1 MYLFEPPKEL
11 AENSNVYNYIK
22 EHGYKDYNDFVKFSI
37 NNIKEFWEEVAKTLD
52 ITFFD
57 NYDKVYD
64 DSKGIEWTTW
74 FINGKTNITYNC
86 IDKHVKNKKGN
97 KIAFIW
103 HSEDGSIKSLTY
115 NELYE
120 ETCKLAG
127 FFKEIGIQK
136 GDVIATYMPMLP
148 ETIITLF
155 AAFRIGAIFAPIFS
169 GFAPFAISERLK
181 DSKPKLLVTCNAYYR
196 KGKIVKIIEQANEAI
211 KITGTNIIKIIV
223 ERIKNLNFEISEQD
237 FLYSE
242 IINKSKKFCDV
253 QEMCSEDPALLLYTS
268 GTTGKPKG
276 AVISQMGA
284 MIQPGKEHYFNLD
297 MKEDSRMLWIS
308 DIGWMMGPWQIIG
321 SQLLGSSH
329 VIIEGAIDYPSNDR
343 IWKIIEQDKV
353 TNLGFAAT
361 VARILKSYGIENVKK
376 YNLDSLKYFGNT
388 GEPIDSDTWLW
399 LVRDVGENKRPMI
412 NLSGGTEIFGCFLLP
427 SPIVKLKPSTLWGP
441 GLGMDVDVFDDD
453 GNSVRDKIGYLVC
466 KKPAPSMTRGFWKDP
481 ERYLSTYWSRFKN
494 VWFHGDLA
502 YVDPDGY
509 WFILGRADDTI
520 KVAGKRIGP
529 AEIESIINKHKGV
542 AESACIGVPSELKG
556 EEIVCFVALKPNF
569 YPSKEIENEIN
580 RLIEKEM
587 GKAFL
592 PKKIVFVKELPK
604 NRAGKILRRII
615 RNVLEDKRI
624 EDVSII
630 ENPDSLD
637 EIRIKK
643 DEIIKDLV

>member
-242 IINKSKKFCDV
+242 IINKSKNFAMFKKCVLKTLHFCYIHQV
-253 QEMCSEDPALLLYTS
+253 Q
-268 GTTGKPKG
+268 
-276 AVISQMGA
+276 Q
-284 MIQPGKEHYFNLD
+284 
-297 MKEDSRMLWIS
+297 
-308 DIGWMMGPWQIIG
+308 
-321 SQLLGSSH
+321 
-329 VIIEGAIDYPSNDR
+329 
-343 IWKIIEQDKV
+343 
-353 TNLGFAAT
+353 
-361 VARILKSYGIENVKK
+361 EN
-376 YNLDSLKYFGNT
+376 
-388 GEPIDSDTWLW
+388 
-399 LVRDVGENKRPMI
+399 R
-412 NLSGGTEIFGCFLLP
+412 
-427 SPIVKLKPSTLWGP
+427 
-441 GLGMDVDVFDDD
+441 
-453 GNSVRDKIGYLVC
+453 
-466 KKPAPSMTRGFWKDP
+466 
-481 ERYLSTYWSRFKN
+481 
-494 VWFHGDLA
+494 
-502 YVDPDGY
+502 
-509 WFILGRADDTI
+509 
-520 KVAGKRIGP
+520 
-529 AEIESIINKHKGV
+529 
-542 AESACIGVPSELKG
+542 
-556 EEIVCFVALKPNF
+556 
-569 YPSKEIENEIN
+569 
-580 RLIEKEM
+580 
-587 GKAFL
+587 
-592 PKKIVFVKELPK
+592 KEL
-604 NRAGKILRRII
+604 
-615 RNVLEDKRI
+615 
-624 EDVSII
+624 
-630 ENPDSLD
+630 
-637 EIRIKK
+637 
-643 DEIIKDLV
+643 

>member
-441 GLGMDVDVFDDD
+441 GLGMDVDVFDGD

-529 AEIESIINKHKGV
+529 AEVESIINKHKGV

>member
-1 MYLFEPPKEL
+1 
-11 AENSNVYNYIK
+11 
-22 EHGYKDYNDFVKFSI
+22 
-37 NNIKEFWEEVAKTLD
+37 
-52 ITFFD
+52 
-57 NYDKVYD
+57 
-64 DSKGIEWTTW
+64 
-74 FINGKTNITYNC
+74 
-86 IDKHVKNKKGN
+86 
-97 KIAFIW
+97 
-103 HSEDGSIKSLTY
+103 
-115 NELYE
+115 
-120 ETCKLAG
+120 
-127 FFKEIGIQK
+127 
-136 GDVIATYMPMLP
+136 
-148 ETIITLF
+148 
-155 AAFRIGAIFAPIFS
+155 
-169 GFAPFAISERLK
+169 
-181 DSKPKLLVTCNAYYR
+181 
-196 KGKIVKIIEQANEAI
+196 
-211 KITGTNIIKIIV
+211 
-223 ERIKNLNFEISEQD
+223 
-237 FLYSE
+237 
-242 IINKSKKFCDV
+242 
-253 QEMCSEDPALLLYTS
+253 
-268 GTTGKPKG
+268 
-276 AVISQMGA
+276 
-284 MIQPGKEHYFNLD
+284 
-297 MKEDSRMLWIS
+297 
-308 DIGWMMGPWQIIG
+308 
-321 SQLLGSSH
+321 
-329 VIIEGAIDYPSNDR
+329 
-343 IWKIIEQDKV
+343 
-353 TNLGFAAT
+353 
-361 VARILKSYGIENVKK
+361 
-376 YNLDSLKYFGNT
+376 
-388 GEPIDSDTWLW
+388 
-399 LVRDVGENKRPMI
+399 MI

>member
-103 HSEDGSIKSLTY
+103 HGEDGSIKSLTY

-169 GFAPFAISERLK
+169 GFAPFATSERLK

-253 QEMCSEDPALLLYTS
+253 QEMGSEDPALLLYTS

-453 GNSVRDKIGYLVC
+453 GNSIRDKIGYLVC

>member
-103 HSEDGSIKSLTY
+103 HGEDGSIESLTY

-253 QEMCSEDPALLLYTS
+253 QEMGSEDPALLLYTS

-453 GNSVRDKIGYLVC
+453 GNSIRDKIGYLVC